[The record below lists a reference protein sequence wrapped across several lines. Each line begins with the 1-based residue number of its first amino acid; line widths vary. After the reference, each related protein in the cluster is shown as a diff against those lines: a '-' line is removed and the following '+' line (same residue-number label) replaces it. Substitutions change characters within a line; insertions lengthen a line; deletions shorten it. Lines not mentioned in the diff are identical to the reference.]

1 MDLQK
6 LFHSKASRGIHCLGG
21 GTTKSENK
29 EELKLFLLRNPTQIH
44 NKKYK

>member
-6 LFHSKASRGIHCLGG
+6 LFHSKASRAIHCLGG
-21 GTTKSENK
+21 GTTKFENK
-29 EELKLFLLRNPTQIH
+29 EKLKLLLLRNATQIH

>member
-6 LFHSKASRGIHCLGG
+6 LFHSKASRGIHCPGG

-29 EELKLFLLRNPTQIH
+29 EELKLFLLRNATQIH

>member
-6 LFHSKASRGIHCLGG
+6 LFHSKASRGIHCLRG

-29 EELKLFLLRNPTQIH
+29 EELKLFLLRNATQIH

>member
-6 LFHSKASRGIHCLGG
+6 LFHSKASRVIHCLGG
-21 GTTKSENK
+21 GATKSENK
-29 EELKLFLLRNPTQIH
+29 EELKFLLLRNATQIH

>member
-6 LFHSKASRGIHCLGG
+6 LFHSKASRAIHCLGG
-21 GTTKSENK
+21 GKTKSENK
-29 EELKLFLLRNPTQIH
+29 EKLKLLLLRNATQIH

>member
-1 MDLQK
+1 MDLKK
-6 LFHSKASRGIHCLGG
+6 LFHSKASRAIHCLGG

-29 EELKLFLLRNPTQIH
+29 EKLKLLLLRNATQIH